1 VNNYNLIDYIKI
13 TKKVIIIFQD
23 YIEYKNKKIPKTL
36 LGTAPFTAES
46 YFGHRSRLYQLD
58 LLDIPENIAKV
69 IKSASQTGV
78 KGINLNTNP
87 QLLKGYEIAIS
98 NGVKMDV
105 VGIIGKTE
113 VNYIFPN
120 WEEAKNADWK
130 ADLKTIS
137 KYNPE
142 IVLVDEFIV
151 DSYDWQLLEEI
162 LNEIK
167 NQNYIPG
174 LITSF
179 PYKTTEKLLDSPIK
193 NLFDFYMIPVNK
205 LGYMMDTES
214 FLEEDKDKLKN
225 MLKELNKKIIINKLL
240 AAGIQHPKEAFNFLK
255 TLDYPDIITIGV
267 SSEKEAK
274 EDFELLFN
282 ME

>member
-1 VNNYNLIDYIKI
+1 M
-13 TKKVIIIFQD
+13 IIIFQD
-23 YIEYKNKKIPKTL
+23 YIKYKNKKIPKTL

-69 IKSASQTGV
+69 IKSAIQTGV

-87 QLLKGYEIAIS
+87 QLLKGYEIAIN

-151 DSYDWQLLEEI
+151 DSYDWELLEEI

-167 NQNYIPG
+167 NQKHIPG

-225 MLKELNKKIIINKLL
+225 MLKELNKKIIINKML
-240 AAGIQHPKEAFNFLK
+240 AAGIQQPKEAFNFLK

-267 SSEKEAK
+267 SSEKEAE